1 MKLKDNKSQIIIYET
16 EKGEP
21 KIDVRFQDETVWLN
35 QIQMFK
41 WKSVHVFTNFNILSL
56 KHVNT

>member
-35 QIQMFK
+35 QNQMFK